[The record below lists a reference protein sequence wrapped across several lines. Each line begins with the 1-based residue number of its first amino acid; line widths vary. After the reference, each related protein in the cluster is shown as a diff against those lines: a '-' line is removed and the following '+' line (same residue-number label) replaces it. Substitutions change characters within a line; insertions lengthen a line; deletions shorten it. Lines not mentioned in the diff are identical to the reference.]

1 MKVKGLYLQLNCLT
15 KFNMQKEIKVAVVE
29 DDENLRFLV
38 VHRLETEGYKVVEAS
53 DGEAAETLIMSEKP
67 DIVLLD
73 WMLPNKQGSE
83 VCQNVREQGF
93 NNIIIM
99 MTAKAQDIDKI
110 DAYSF
115 GVSDYVTK
123 PFNMD
128 VLVALIDN
136 KVKFVINNEK
146 SEVYK
151 FGNMEHHPNTHS
163 LLRDGKKIELT
174 ILENR
179 ILLYFLKNANTVIN
193 RDELMMVVWGYNSDV
208 NTRTLDMHIVR
219 LRKKIENNP
228 DRPHFMQT
236 VRGVGYKFVS
246 E

>member
-1 MKVKGLYLQLNCLT
+1 MKK
-15 KFNMQKEIKVAVVE
+15 KIKIAVIE

-38 VHRLETEGYKVVEAS
+38 KHRLQAEGYLIVEAA
-53 DGEAAETLIMSEKP
+53 DGSAAEKLILDEKP

-73 WMLPNKQGSE
+73 WMLPKKQGSE

-93 NNIIIM
+93 DNIIIM

-115 GVSDYVTK
+115 GVSDYITK

-136 KVKFVINNEK
+136 KVKYSVNNEK
-146 SEVYK
+146 SEMHK
-151 FGNMEHHPNTHS
+151 FGDIEHHPNTHS
-163 LLRDGKKIELT
+163 LIRNGRKIELT

-179 ILLYFLKNANTVIN
+179 ILLYFLKNANEVIN
-193 RDELMMVVWGYNSDV
+193 REALMMVVWGYNADV

-219 LRKKIENNP
+219 LRKKIEVNP
-228 DRPHFMQT
+228 DRPLYLQT
-236 VRGVGYKFVS
+236 VRGIGYKFVV

>member
-1 MKVKGLYLQLNCLT
+1 
-15 KFNMQKEIKVAVVE
+15 MQKEIKVAVIE

-38 VHRLETEGYKVVEAS
+38 VHRLATEGYKMVEAS
-53 DGEAAETLIMSEKP
+53 DGETAEALIMTEKP

-73 WMLPNKQGSE
+73 WMLPIKQGSE
-83 VCQNVREQGF
+83 VCQNVRKLGF

-99 MTAKAQDIDKI
+99 MTAKAQDVDKI
-110 DAYSF
+110 DAYNF
-115 GVSDYVTK
+115 GISDYVTK

-136 KVKFVINNEK
+136 KVKFVINSEK
-146 SEVYK
+146 SEMHK

-163 LLRDGKKIELT
+163 LMRNGKKIELT

>member
-1 MKVKGLYLQLNCLT
+1 
-15 KFNMQKEIKVAVVE
+15 MQKEIKIAVVE

-38 VHRLETEGYKVVEAS
+38 VHRLQTEGYKVL
-53 DGEAAETLIMSEKP
+53 EAADGLAAEELILEEKP

-73 WMLPNKQGSE
+73 WMLPYKQGSE
-83 VCQNVREQGF
+83 VCQAVRAKGF
-93 NNIIIM
+93 DNLIIM
-99 MTAKAQDIDKI
+99 TTAKAQDVDKI

-115 GVSDYVTK
+115 GISDYITK

-128 VLVALIDN
+128 VLVALIEN
-136 KVKFVINNEK
+136 KIKYAINNEK
-146 SEVYK
+146 TEIHK

-163 LLRDGKKIELT
+163 LIKGGRKVELT

-179 ILLYFLKNANTVIN
+179 ILLYFLKNENKIIN

-219 LRKKIENNP
+219 LRKKIEDNP
-228 DRPHFMQT
+228 DRPHYLQT
-236 VRGVGYKFVS
+236 VRGVGYKFSV

>member
-1 MKVKGLYLQLNCLT
+1 
-15 KFNMQKEIKVAVVE
+15 MQKEIKIAVVE

-38 VHRLETEGYKVVEAS
+38 VHRLKTEGYKIVEAS
-53 DGEAAETLIMSEKP
+53 EGIGAEEMILTEQP

-73 WMLPNKQGSE
+73 WMLPGKQGSE
-83 VCQNVREQGF
+83 VCQNVRKLGF
-93 NNIIIM
+93 DNIIIM
-99 MTAKAQDIDKI
+99 MTAKAQDVDKI
-110 DAYSF
+110 DAYNF
-115 GVSDYVTK
+115 GVSDYVSK

-128 VLVALIDN
+128 VLVALIEN
-136 KVKFVINNEK
+136 KVKYVINSEK
-146 SEVYK
+146 SEVYR

-163 LLRDGKKIELT
+163 LMRDGKKIELT

-219 LRKKIENNP
+219 LRKKIESNP

-236 VRGVGYKFVS
+236 VRGVGYKFII
-246 E
+246 

>member
-1 MKVKGLYLQLNCLT
+1 
-15 KFNMQKEIKVAVVE
+15 MQKNIKIAVIE

-38 VHRLETEGYKVVEAS
+38 VHRLQTEGYKVVEAA
-53 DGEAAETLIMSEKP
+53 DGQVAEELIMNERP

-83 VCQNVREQGF
+83 VCQNVRKLGF
-93 NNIIIM
+93 DNLIIM

-136 KVKFVINNEK
+136 KVKFVITNEK

-151 FGNMEHHPNTHS
+151 FGNMEHHPNIHS
-163 LLRDGKKIELT
+163 LMREGKKIELT

-193 RDELMMVVWGYNSDV
+193 RDELMMEVWGYNSDV

-236 VRGVGYKFVS
+236 VRGIGYKFVV

>member
-1 MKVKGLYLQLNCLT
+1 
-15 KFNMQKEIKVAVVE
+15 MQKDIKVAVVE

-38 VHRLETEGYKVVEAS
+38 VHRLETEGYKVVEAA
-53 DGEAAETLIMSEKP
+53 DGRAAEDLILNEKP

-73 WMLPNKQGSE
+73 WMLPHLQGSE
-83 VCQNVREQGF
+83 VCKNVREKGF
-93 NNIIIM
+93 SNLIIM
-99 MTAKAQDIDKI
+99 MTAKAQDVDKI

-136 KVKFVINNEK
+136 KVKFAINNEK
-146 SEVYK
+146 SEVHI
-151 FGNMEHHPNTHS
+151 FGDMEHHPNTHS
-163 LLRDGKKIELT
+163 LLKKGKKIELT

-179 ILLYFLKNANTVIN
+179 ILLYFLKNSQKVIN
-193 RDELMMVVWGYNSDV
+193 REELMMVVWGYNSDV

-219 LRKKIENNP
+219 LRKKIEDNP
-228 DRPHFMQT
+228 DRPHYLQT
-236 VRGVGYKFVS
+236 VRGIGYKFVT

>member
-1 MKVKGLYLQLNCLT
+1 MN
-15 KFNMQKEIKVAVVE
+15 KEIKIALVE

-38 VHRLETEGYKVVEAS
+38 AERLEAEGYTVI
-53 DGEAAETLIMSEKP
+53 EAADGLAAEKLILEEQP

-73 WMLPNKQGSE
+73 WMLPGKQGAE
-83 VCQNVREQGF
+83 VCQEIRKQGYDNVV
-93 NNIIIM
+93 IM

-110 DAYSF
+110 EAYNV

-128 VLVALIDN
+128 VLAALIEN
-136 KVKFVINNEK
+136 KVKYKLSNDK
-146 SEVYK
+146 SETYK
-151 FGNMEHHPNTHS
+151 FANMEHQPNTHT
-163 LLRDGKKIELT
+163 LIKNGKKVELT

-179 ILLYFLKNANTVIN
+179 ILLYFLKNRNKVIH
-193 RDELMMVVWGYNSDV
+193 REELMMEVWGYNADV

-219 LRKKIENNP
+219 LRKKIEENP
-228 DRPHFMQT
+228 DSPQFLQT
-236 VRGVGYKFVS
+236 VRGVGYKFVL

>member
-1 MKVKGLYLQLNCLT
+1 MS
-15 KFNMQKEIKVAVVE
+15 KEIKVAVIE

-38 VHRLETEGYKVVEAS
+38 VHRLKTEGYKVVEAS
-53 DGEAAETLIMSEKP
+53 DGEIAEELIMTEQP

-83 VCQNVREQGF
+83 VCQNVRKLGF
-93 NNIIIM
+93 NNIIVM

-146 SEVYK
+146 SEVYR

-163 LLRDGKKIELT
+163 LMRDGKKIELT

-179 ILLYFLKNANTVIN
+179 ILLYFLKNENTVIN

-236 VRGVGYKFVS
+236 VRGVGYKFVA

>member
-1 MKVKGLYLQLNCLT
+1 
-15 KFNMQKEIKVAVVE
+15 MQNEIKVAVVE

-38 VHRLETEGYKVVEAS
+38 VHRLQTEGYKVVEAAE
-53 DGEAAETLIMSEKP
+53 GKAAEELIMNERP

-83 VCQNVREQGF
+83 ICRNVRKLGF
-93 NNIIIM
+93 GNLIIM

-110 DAYSF
+110 DAYNF

-146 SEVYK
+146 SEVHK

-163 LLRDGKKIELT
+163 LMREGKKVELT

-179 ILLYFLKNANTVIN
+179 ILLHFLKNANMVIN
-193 RDELMMVVWGYNSDV
+193 RDELMRVVWGYNSDV

-236 VRGVGYKFVS
+236 VRGVGYKFFV